1 MTLKRVIG
9 LLAIV
14 CLAGLILWIA
24 NNTYWEEVPIPQPLR
39 GEAADNPFYS
49 AAHLA
54 RSLGAQARW
63 QRVLGAMPPRN
74 GVVVASDW
82 HWGLMADRRERLER
96 WVASGGRLVID
107 RSLVGGQQEL
117 ETWSGISR
125 YSRSRADISRTDR
138 TRKWEKCPT
147 LDSGDGAH
155 FQVCALDR
163 ISALRAD
170 RKTSWALRDASSAI
184 QAVRVPIGFGSVT
197 LINTRPFGNREMLDG
212 DHGALF
218 VAATQLR
225 RGDQVW
231 FLTEEAGASLLSL
244 IWTTAAP
251 VVVLAFA
258 LIAAWLWRSS
268 VRFGPPAAATDPA
281 RRSLAEQIRGTGQFT
296 VRFGG
301 GHALHTAAVRALQET
316 ADRYIPGYLRLS
328 PAKRTAK
335 LAELAGTD
343 ASALAAVVN
352 YSGPRR
358 LGDLRQGLAL
368 LESVRR
374 SISATQNHREGS

>member
-1 MTLKRVIG
+1 MPIG
-9 LLAIV
+9 L
-14 CLAGLILWIA
+14 
-24 NNTYWEEVPIPQPLR
+24 
-39 GEAADNPFYS
+39 
-49 AAHLA
+49 
-54 RSLGAQARW
+54 
-63 QRVLGAMPPRN
+63 
-74 GVVVASDW
+74 
-82 HWGLMADRRERLER
+82 
-96 WVASGGRLVID
+96 
-107 RSLVGGQQEL
+107 
-117 ETWSGISR
+117 
-125 YSRSRADISRTDR
+125 
-138 TRKWEKCPT
+138 
-147 LDSGDGAH
+147 
-155 FQVCALDR
+155 
-163 ISALRAD
+163 
-170 RKTSWALRDASSAI
+170 
-184 QAVRVPIGFGSVT
+184 GSVT

-258 LIAAWLWRSS
+258 LIAVWLWRSS